1 MSQVCRSNN
10 NHFVG
15 ITMYSPNYRAK
26 AERLLRSCA
35 RVGVCCKAT
44 LLPPDAFGPDAPEG
58 SESFRFQMI
67 ASKPSF
73 MLSELKSTG

>member
-15 ITMYSPNYRAK
+15 ITMYSPNYRSK

-44 LLPPDAFGPDAPEG
+44 LLPPLP
-58 SESFRFQMI
+58 
-67 ASKPSF
+67 
-73 MLSELKSTG
+73 

>member
-15 ITMYSPNYRAK
+15 ITMYSPNYRSK

-44 LLPPDAFGPDAPEG
+44 LLPPLPYPYPNP
-58 SESFRFQMI
+58 SPYPNPNPSPNPNP
-67 ASKPSF
+67 KPSP
-73 MLSELKSTG
+73 TPNPNP

>member
-15 ITMYSPNYRAK
+15 ITMYSPNYRSK

-44 LLPPDAFGPDAPEG
+44 LLPPLPYPYPNPNPTPPDRVCQEP
-58 SESFRFQMI
+58 Q
-67 ASKPSF
+67 PPNP
-73 MLSELKSTG
+73 